1 MEFNLQSKFSLKTIL
16 CALFTLF
23 SLFSFAQPGSMSNN
37 TDCDGSYG
45 NNAMT
50 TVGVGSNNT
59 VFTYREQANATTS
72 SGTKFYQFNADGYF
86 NVWNLNTPTYNTV
99 STAVWGTGGY
109 NGTIKMGATVSSS
122 YYTFNIRKGTSYAS
136 QNMAILETAFLPQNI
151 TAVSVPSNVYG
162 GQTATVSVTMSGAL
176 NSSEYLYVAWSTDA
190 FATSGNSGCVAVG
203 ALNGSFVGNATIPA
217 QISGTV
223 TYYAFSSTSSSA
235 PSFAN
240 IPLLTLNMR
249 NATAQNTSAAYASYT
264 IQPWT
269 TQTGATT
276 FSAGSSWVGG
286 VAPSAGVNIGALAI
300 NHSLALDQDII
311 SSGVAIANGTTLT
324 INNGSTLQIAGGV
337 TTPGTGSLLV
347 NGTLQINSGGFSNI
361 APTYG
366 SSSLLKYNSGSGY
379 GRGTEWSA
387 TSGAGYPANVQVS
400 NNTTLNVRNN
410 ADVQRQISGNLTVDN
425 GSTLSM
431 ESLTSASFSIGL
443 TVLGNIIN
451 NGTVTISTSTE
462 RIKCTDFTNSA
473 TGITNLSSNSGGD
486 LEVTG
491 SLIDN
496 GTFNANTRAVFFTG
510 SGVQDISGTGTFN
523 IDYIVVTKSSG
534 SVRMLNN
541 LLCEGPNGGNAIS
554 LTSSTDILNLNG
566 FTLTLGRASVNSTIT
581 GSGFIRGDSSSSI
594 SILGT
599 GAFGTIRFDQTTLG
613 TTNVLRN
620 FTVNRTSSGSVTL
633 GNTLNIAGGTNAG
646 VVTVSNGTLNTGGF
660 LVLKSN
666 VNGTASIGNSTG
678 GVISGNITAERYISG
693 AGRKWRFLS
702 TPVVGQT
709 LANWGSQFY
718 ITGPGTSGATIGSAN
733 SNGFATTRS
742 NLLGIPTTTS
752 SVRRYVESTAGDL
765 NVGWA
770 DLGSNT
776 SASLTP
782 GVGYRVF
789 IRGPITGNY
798 STDTLAIGSSANSQ
812 DQALFTLNQTGSITN
827 TVNAG
832 TVNLPVTFTSNNGT
846 ANDGWNLVGN
856 PYPSNIDWNA
866 SGWTKTAVSGT
877 FYIYSPT
884 LNVYGSYDG
893 LTGVNSIN
901 RYIPSGQSFFVK
913 ATAASPVLS
922 LTESVK
928 VSNTSPILLKT
939 GDELNTLRI
948 KLFKDSMENDETVI
962 RFYEGKNDEF
972 IDGEDVSKFVNE
984 NVNVASSFGNG
995 VYSMVNYLSLN
1006 SLTNKVVKMAAWVST
1021 PGSYKMEFNQT
1032 EDFDANVKIYLR
1044 DNYKNT
1050 VTNLRDIHT
1059 YTFKIDT
1066 SKASTQDGRLE
1077 IIFTDKAYTSTLENV
1092 SDGSDVIV
1100 FPNPAKD
1107 YINIEFVNSKFTN
1120 SKIQVSDISGKEYF
1134 NIDMKSESQKINIEN
1149 LVSGVYFVKIT
1160 NNNGTNKTVKFV
1172 K

>member
-324 INNGSTLQIAGGV
+324 INNGSTLQMAGGI

-347 NGTLQINSGGFSNI
+347 NGTLQINSGGFSNV

-366 SSSLLKYNSGSGY
+366 SSSLLKYNSGTSY

-387 TSGAGYPANVQVS
+387 TTGAGYPNNVQI
-400 NNTTLNVRNN
+400 NNSTTLNLGAN
-410 ADVQRQISGNLTVDN
+410 AGTGTARQCSGNLTIN
-425 GSTLSM
+425 SGSTLSM
-431 ESLTSASFSIGL
+431 NESGAVMTAAL
-443 TVLGNIIN
+443 TVRGDVIN
-451 NGTVTISTSTE
+451 NGT
-462 RIKCTDFTNSA
+462 
-473 TGITNLSSNSGGD
+473 ITLSGSGGGD
-486 LEVTG
+486 LILFG
-491 SLIDN
+491 NLDDN
-496 GTFNANTRAVFFTG
+496 GSFFANTRAIFFDG
-510 SGVQDISGTGTFN
+510 SNTQTIN
-523 IDYIVVTKSSG
+523 
-534 SVRMLNN
+534 
-541 LLCEGPNGGNAIS
+541 
-554 LTSSTDILNLNG
+554 SSTDPLDIDVMRVRKTGGEIILAQNLVVDETGDPFQVSTAASVINLNG
-566 FTLTLGRASVNSTIT
+566 KNLTIGKSGTTSAISMIS
-581 GSGFIRGDSSSSI
+581 GSAIKCNVASSI
-594 SILGT
+594 IIAGNGALGT
-599 GAFGTIRFDQTTLG
+599 LRFDPSNNT
-613 TTNVLRN
+613 LRN
-620 FTVNRTSSGSVTL
+620 LTINAGTSRTVTL
-633 GNTLNIAGGTNAG
+633 GSALNITSGSASGI
-646 VVTVSNGTLNTGGF
+646 VTVGSGSTLNTGGF
-660 LVLKSN
+660 LTLKSD
-666 VNGTASIGNSTG
+666 VSGTASIGNSAGT
-678 GVISGNITAERYISG
+678 ISGDVTAERYISG

-718 ITGPGTSGATIGSAN
+718 ITGPGTAGATIGSAN

-765 NVGWA
+765 NVGWT

-798 STDTLAIGSSANSQ
+798 SIDTLAIGSSANSQ

-1032 EDFDANVKIYLR
+1032 EDFDTNVKIYLR

>member
-59 VFTYREQANATTS
+59 VFSYREQANATTS

-235 PSFAN
+235 PTFAN

-286 VAPSAGVNIGALAI
+286 VAPSAGTNIGAIAI
-300 NHSLALDQDII
+300 NHNISLDQDII
-311 SSGVAIANGTTLT
+311 TSGVTIANGTTLT
-324 INNGSTLQIAGGV
+324 INNGNTLQTAGGI

-366 SSSLLKYNSGSGY
+366 SSSLLKYNSGSSY

-387 TSGAGYPANVQVS
+387 TAGAGYPNNVQI
-400 NNTTLNVRNN
+400 NNSTTLNLGAN
-410 ADVQRQISGNLTVDN
+410 AGTGTARQCSGNLTIN
-425 GSTLSM
+425 SGSTLSM
-431 ESLTSASFSIGL
+431 NESGAVMTAAL
-443 TVLGNIIN
+443 TVRGDVIN
-451 NGTVTISTSTE
+451 NGT
-462 RIKCTDFTNSA
+462 
-473 TGITNLSSNSGGD
+473 ITLSGSGGGD
-486 LEVTG
+486 LILFG
-491 SLIDN
+491 NLDDN
-496 GTFNANTRAVFFTG
+496 GSFFANARAIFFDGSNTQT
-510 SGVQDISGTGTFN
+510 IN
-523 IDYIVVTKSSG
+523 
-534 SVRMLNN
+534 
-541 LLCEGPNGGNAIS
+541 
-554 LTSSTDILNLNG
+554 SSTDPLDIDVMRVRKTGGEIILAQNLVVDETGDPFQVSTAASVINLNG
-566 FTLTLGRASVNSTIT
+566 KNLTIGKSGTTSAISMIS
-581 GSGFIRGDSSSSI
+581 GSAIKCNAASSI
-594 SILGT
+594 IIAGNGALGT
-599 GAFGTIRFDQTTLG
+599 LRFDPSNNT
-613 TTNVLRN
+613 LRN
-620 FTVNRTSSGSVTL
+620 LTINAGTSRTVTL
-633 GNTLNIAGGTNAG
+633 GSALNITSGSASGI
-646 VVTVSNGTLNTGGF
+646 VTVGSGSTLNTGGF
-660 LVLKSN
+660 LTLKSDAS
-666 VNGTASIGNSTG
+666 GTASIGNSAGT
-678 GVISGNITAERYISG
+678 ISGNVTAERYISG

-718 ITGPGTSGATIGSAN
+718 ITGPGTSGSTIGSAN

-765 NVGWA
+765 NIGWA

-776 SASLTP
+776 SATLTP

-798 STDTLAIGSSANSQ
+798 SIDTLTIGSSANSQ
-812 DQALFTLNQTGSITN
+812 DQALFTLNQTGSITKN
-827 TVNAG
+827 INADS
-832 TVNLPVTFTSNNGT
+832 VNLPVTFTSNNGT

-866 SGWTKTAVSGT
+866 SGWTKTRVSGT
-877 FYIYSPT
+877 FYIYTPN

-1006 SLTNKVVKMAAWVST
+1006 SLTNKVVKLAAWVST

-1077 IIFTDKAYTSTLENV
+1077 IIFTDKAYTSTLENI